1 MLGKYNILFAI
12 LLLGCGKPNCY
23 ENIIDVV
30 DVNEDYSIVLK
41 SVHDEDGSSMVLV
54 KSSSA
59 GVDWTYDGD
68 SFYANTL
75 CKVNNRI
82 FWIDFNSNLVCIDEL
97 GGNVDTV
104 ANFPNLGLVSELI
117 KINDTAI
124 LALTTNGFHIFY
136 LKRHDLYLNNYKH
149 IDFSEVIMSYSKND
163 SISAILATDNI
174 ANSKVYIIHN
184 ATGRISD
191 TINLNFIAQDI
202 KLNESFVYVKKHSG
216 IVRCSFNTEQL
227 NYLAQYGVLDF
238 AVLHDS
244 IVVGVLNNMMVIYD
258 MNRQRLIK
266 ERVIDLNG
274 YCCPKL
280 IKCSNEEVG
289 LLVENRIYTIEV
301 HSGRMTWEFE
311 ALKVFSEPHG
321 VTYVMQKDSSLVKY
335 NCIN

>member
-41 SVHDEDGSSMVLV
+41 SEHDEDGSSMVLV

-82 FWIDFNSNLVCIDEL
+82 FWTDFKSNLVCIDEL
-97 GGNVDTV
+97 GGDVDTV

-136 LKRHDLYLNNYKH
+136 LKRYDLYLNNYKH

-184 ATGRISD
+184 DTGRISD

-202 KLNESFVYVKKHSG
+202 KLNESFFYVKKHSG
-216 IVRCSFNTEQL
+216 IVRYSFNTKRL

-238 AVLHDS
+238 AVLDDS
-244 IVVGVLNNMMVIYD
+244 IVAVVLNNKMVIYD

-289 LLVENRIYTIEV
+289 LLVEDRIYTIEV

-321 VTYVMQKDSSLVKY
+321 ATYVLQKDSSLVKY